1 MGLKW
6 LLCKKMWFFDKF
18 SFKLFEN
25 CSVGATKNFKIA
37 KKFSNCAKNARKL
50 TKKSPKKQTNG
61 KLKIIQCFYSTWSDS
76 VRQ

>member
-1 MGLKW
+1 MIAVQ
-6 LLCKKMWFFDKF
+6 KKCDFLTSF
-18 SFKLFEN
+18 SFKLLQN

-61 KLKIIQCFYSTWSDS
+61 KLKIIQCFYST
-76 VRQ
+76 